1 MNDIEAFESWWENF
15 YDESM
20 QVKDWRSCEN
30 LHDNKYNMAKA
41 WQAAIEYQQKEI
53 EEDEDRLR
61 NHMNSIGYRKLK
73 KLEVENAFLKENI
86 NGTKMKQMNDR
97 IEQLKAKNE
106 KLCDVLGKIANEEFE
121 SFGEMYE
128 FIARC
133 TLKEVG
139 E

>member
-1 MNDIEAFESWWENF
+1 MNNNDKEAFDNWFKDAWDIDF
-15 YDESM
+15 DAYDFRHTI
-20 QVKDWRSCEN
+20 Q
-30 LHDNKYNMAKA
+30 LKA
-41 WQAAIEYQQKEI
+41 WQAAVDYKQKEI

-61 NHMNSIGYRKLK
+61 NHMNSIGYGKLK
-73 KLEVENAFLKENI
+73 KLKAENAFLKENI